1 MTISIKCSGLGKIYK
16 TKTSVV
22 RALEP
27 VDLDV
32 VAGEFL
38 VLIGPSGCGKTSL
51 LRIMGGLQPA
61 SEGTMELKAGP
72 DGRRTIGFVFQQS
85 NLLPWIS
92 VLENVA
98 LPLRLRHV
106 NKENRLAKAADLC
119 ARVGLAGFEKSWT
132 RELSGGMQQRAAIA
146 RALADD
152 PALLLMDE
160 PFGALDALTRARMNS
175 ELERLWLASG
185 ATVVLVTHSISEAV
199 MLADRI
205 VVMTARPGRIRSIT
219 PVPFARPRLPKL
231 EGTAEFQAIAGEL
244 RAQLDNAP

>member
-1 MTISIKCSGLGKIYK
+1 MTISIKCRGLGKTYK
-16 TKTSVV
+16 SRTSTV

-51 LRIMGGLQPA
+51 LRMMGGLQPA
-61 SEGTMELKAGP
+61 SEGTMEMKAGP
-72 DGRRTIGFVFQQS
+72 DGRETIGFVFQQS
-85 NLLPWIS
+85 NLLPWMT
-92 VLENVA
+92 VQENVA

-106 NKENRLAKAADLC
+106 NKEKRLAKATDLC

-160 PFGALDALTRARMNS
+160 PFGALDALTRTRLNG

-205 VVMTARPGRIRSIT
+205 VVMSARPGRIRSIT
-219 PVPFARPRLPKL
+219 TVPFARPRLPSL
-231 EGTAEFQAIAGEL
+231 EGAAEFQAIAGEL